1 MPLTDRRGA
10 RGRTGHEADDDV
22 RLRLLD
28 RLGGGGVTGGGEAGA
43 PAAPA
48 RSSGEPALEVV
59 LAARTETSDWTVSTS
74 RARSLNSSAGA
85 APEVGS
91 ATTPARKF
99 MLEERKPVALGGRLA
114 PAPAPAW
121 VVKSGSGG
129 EEGQG
134 DDDVSLP
141 PK

>member
-1 MPLTDRRGA
+1 MTDRRGA

-28 RLGGGGVTGGGEAGA
+28 RLGGGGVAGGGEPGA

-48 RSSGEPALEVV
+48 RSGGEPALVVV
-59 LAARTETSDWTVSTS
+59 LAARTETSDWTVSAS
-74 RARSLNSSAGA
+74 RARSLKSSAGA

-114 PAPAPAW
+114 PAAPAW
-121 VVKSGSGG
+121 VAKSGSGG
-129 EEGQG
+129 EDGQG
-134 DDDVSLP
+134 DDDEVSLP